1 MISIRIL
8 NKKEIMTYILPH
20 SLFSNVI
27 YIGYHKMKK
36 INHMLSAI
44 SRKMSIIVTNI
55 LLAVHRRFTINHN
68 VTKFIQVVASI
79 TTVSLKSKYLF

>member
-1 MISIRIL
+1 
-8 NKKEIMTYILPH
+8 
-20 SLFSNVI
+20 
-27 YIGYHKMKK
+27 
-36 INHMLSAI
+36 MLSAI

-55 LLAVHRRFTINHN
+55 LLAFHRRSTINYN